1 MGASRK
7 QRKRDQVKLAFY
19 KSGRKKGLTNVEL
32 KNLWE
37 ARKAQVKAE
46 EAAKGAA

>member
-7 QRKRDQVKLAFY
+7 QRKRDKVKLAFY
-19 KSGRKKGLTNVEL
+19 KRGRKKGLTNEQL
-32 KNLWE
+32 KNLWD

-46 EAAKGAA
+46 AAGAVA